1 MNKIVESLLRD
12 FKTEHG
18 LNVTVSDDVAF
29 EHFAANLTIGVLAN
43 GVLNTEDCVVG
54 EDAQPGVD
62 ALGVIIN
69 GSFVR
74 DLDEVET
81 YIEMN
86 GYLDVDFVFVQA
98 KTSASFDVSA
108 LGNLGDTVER
118 LFESGPIAVD
128 NEKVHSFCALKDAI
142 FSKSRAFKRRN
153 PAVHLYYVSSGSTPY
168 EDANFSAKERLI
180 VNRLLKPGTLSSA
193 HVMLAKFSDADAAEN
208 ALKPAFDVVS
218 KLMAGKSRDLPRTSG
233 FTQSL
238 KDAIEELKRSG
249 NAKPQRTAR
258 KRSSK
263 V

>member
-86 GYLDVDFVFVQA
+86 A
-98 KTSASFDVSA
+98 
-108 LGNLGDTVER
+108 
-118 LFESGPIAVD
+118 
-128 NEKVHSFCALKDAI
+128 
-142 FSKSRAFKRRN
+142 
-153 PAVHLYYVSSGSTPY
+153 
-168 EDANFSAKERLI
+168 
-180 VNRLLKPGTLSSA
+180 
-193 HVMLAKFSDADAAEN
+193 
-208 ALKPAFDVVS
+208 
-218 KLMAGKSRDLPRTSG
+218 
-233 FTQSL
+233 
-238 KDAIEELKRSG
+238 
-249 NAKPQRTAR
+249 
-258 KRSSK
+258 
-263 V
+263 